1 MMEVKLDKLDYLVLS
16 ELLKDG
22 TLSFVEIAKNIG
34 STPYTVRRRY
44 EKMKKDGLI
53 FRCTASIDLSKL
65 GYQGKAFLLITVAP
79 NSNKS
84 ETIEHIKS
92 ICNVMVVTE
101 IMGPYDI
108 LAIAPITDL
117 SSIQKLVTEARNAPN
132 LQRVEIACINDVSF
146 PIGSNFG
153 VVLSQKCLILAA
165 KTT

>member
-1 MMEVKLDKLDYLVLS
+1 MMEVRMDKLDFLVLN

-65 GYQGKAFLLITVAP
+65 GYQGKAFLLITVTP
-79 NSNKS
+79 NSNKA
-84 ETIEHIKS
+84 ETLEYIKS
-92 ICNVMVVTE
+92 IRNIMVVTE

-117 SSIQKLVTEARNAPN
+117 NSVKSLVNEAKKAPQV
-132 LQRVEIACINDVSF
+132 QRVEMACIDDVSF
-146 PIGSNFG
+146 PIGANFG
-153 VVLSQKCLILAA
+153 TMLSQKSVALAST
-165 KTT
+165 KE